1 MWLKLCDENNIALV
15 EAADTITV
23 KKMFFLFFVP

>member
-23 KKMFFLFFVP
+23 KKNIFLFFGP